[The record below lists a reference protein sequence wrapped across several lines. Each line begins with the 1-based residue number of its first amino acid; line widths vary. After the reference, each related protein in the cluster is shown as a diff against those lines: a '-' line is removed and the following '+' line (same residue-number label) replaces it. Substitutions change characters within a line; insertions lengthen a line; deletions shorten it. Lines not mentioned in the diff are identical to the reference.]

1 MGVVAVV
8 AGVDVG
14 VYLAGGDD
22 VCQVS
27 VAVGGLFG
35 YVFVFSSGS
44 GGEYWFVY
52 FLVKLV
58 GACADETETFQMQA
72 IYGMFLSDLAYEP
85 SFKEF
90 IEKRTWTR
98 KIIAL
103 PLFITGLLIASYPGE
118 NPEWAHW
125 SNTLYKTAHYLFPP
139 EVNIGK
145 RYTALG
151 IDLIIFAIYISPS
164 TKSFLSNPL
173 LLWLGKQSF
182 AVYLVHGTLLR
193 TVLCWMLYGIT
204 AQPWAPKFDEK
215 GEFAE
220 PPWIPIRGPWVVG
233 IAIPV
238 WIGIVYVC
246 AAAWTKYVDSFCA
259 RVTQWLEGVMFME
272 DEKVEGLPLGAMPM
286 TS

>member
-164 TKSFLSNPL
+164 TKSFLSNPPPPLARQAEFRRLPRPRHVTPHRPL
-173 LLWLGKQSF
+173 LD
-182 AVYLVHGTLLR
+182 AVRDHRAAVGAQVRREGRVRGAAVDPNPGTVGRGDCDSGLDWDC
-193 TVLCWMLYGIT
+193 VCLCGGL
-204 AQPWAPKFDEK
+204 DEVCRFILCE
-215 GEFAE
+215 GYA
-220 PPWIPIRGPWVVG
+220 VVG
-233 IAIPV
+233 
-238 WIGIVYVC
+238 GGYVY
-246 AAAWTKYVDSFCA
+246 
-259 RVTQWLEGVMFME
+259 G
-272 DEKVEGLPLGAMPM
+272 G
-286 TS
+286 